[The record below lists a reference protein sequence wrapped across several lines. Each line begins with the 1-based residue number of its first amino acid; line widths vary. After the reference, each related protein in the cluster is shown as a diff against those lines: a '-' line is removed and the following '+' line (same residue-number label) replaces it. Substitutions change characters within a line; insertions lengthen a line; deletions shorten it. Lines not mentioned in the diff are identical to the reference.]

1 MKEQKLRQLIREQ
14 IMLHEIEEGFGDQV
28 GAAFKGIGQ
37 GVSSVLNVLI
47 GAVVAIGVLIVT
59 GAIAAAT
66 GILGVLGFAG
76 VGLIKATEKLIVV
89 PKINSILKRLS
100 EDEEVMAIAMKP
112 SASGLRRIADEKLT
126 AGEKFVVGQ
135 WIKENITR
143 DMLGVSRRYNT
154 KQDKT
159 VGVKSKRGPGLRPGD
174 YEGVLGKYGLE

>member
-28 GAAFKGIGQ
+28 GAAASGIGKGI
-37 GVSSVLNVLI
+37 SSVLNVLI
-47 GAVVAIGVLIVT
+47 GAVLAIGVLIFT
-59 GAIAAAT
+59 GTVAAAT
-66 GILGVLGFAG
+66 GILGALGAAG
-76 VGLIKATEKLIVV
+76 VGLIKAAEKLIVV

-126 AGEKFVVGQ
+126 RGERFIVGQ
-135 WIKENITR
+135 WIKENVTR
-143 DMLGVSRRYNT
+143 SMLGVSRRYRGG
-154 KQDKT
+154 KT
-159 VGVKSKRGPGLRPGD
+159 VGAKLKKGPGLRPGD

>member
-28 GAAFKGIGQ
+28 GAAFKEIGQ

-47 GAVVAIGVLIVT
+47 GAVVAIGVLIFT
-59 GAIAAAT
+59 GAVTAAT
-66 GILGVLGFAG
+66 GILGVLGLAG
-76 VGLIKATEKLIVV
+76 VGLIKAAEKLIVV

>member
-14 IMLHEIEEGFGDQV
+14 IMLNEIEEGFGDQV
-28 GAAFKGIGQ
+28 GAAASGIGKGI
-37 GVSSVLNVLI
+37 SSVLNILI
-47 GAVVAIGVLIVT
+47 GAILAIGVLILT
-59 GAIAAAT
+59 GAVTAAT
-66 GILGVLGFAG
+66 GILGVLGLVGA
-76 VGLIKATEKLIVV
+76 GLIRATEKLIVV

-112 SASGLRRIADEKLT
+112 SASGLRKIADEKLT
-126 AGEKFVVGQ
+126 VGERLVIGK

-159 VGVKSKRGPGLRPGD
+159 VGVKSRRGPGLRPGD
-174 YEGVLGKYGLE
+174 YEGVFGKYGLE